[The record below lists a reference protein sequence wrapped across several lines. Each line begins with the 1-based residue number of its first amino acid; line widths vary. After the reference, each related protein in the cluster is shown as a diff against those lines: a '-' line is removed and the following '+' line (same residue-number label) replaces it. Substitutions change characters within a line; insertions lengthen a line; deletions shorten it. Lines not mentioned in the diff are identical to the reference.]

1 MNAPATTTVTNR
13 PKLVD
18 NSMETGGKTILGNG
32 KYMRHLPSGRVY
44 PYEENGAKR
53 DDVEVFVHSPKGDTK
68 INKPPKAKPQGPFA
82 RAKQTDNFG
91 PTDRILDVTPE

>member
-1 MNAPATTTVTNR
+1 MAELQTATVTR
-13 PKLVD
+13 SKLVD
-18 NSMETGGKTILGNG
+18 NSMETGGEMKLGFG

-53 DDVEVFVHSPKGDTK
+53 DDVEIFVHGPKGDTK

-82 RAKQTDNFG
+82 RSKPQDSFSA
-91 PTDRILDVTPE
+91 TDRILDVTPE